1 MLNLAQFRIK
11 NEQIKSEQKRI
22 YRKIFRLI
30 CSTINLHA
38 EIGKKFC
45 LFQVPEFFFGEISY
59 PFDECIE
66 YLNNK
71 IFKLKED
78 KQIIDVS
85 FYEPNVYFIKWKI

>member
-1 MLNLAQFRIK
+1 MLNLAQIRIK
-11 NEQIKSEQKRI
+11 NEQIKSEQRRI
-22 YRKIFRLI
+22 YRKIYKHI

-38 EIGKKFC
+38 EMGKKFC
-45 LFQVPEFFFGEISY
+45 LFQVPEFFFDEISY

-66 YLNNK
+66 YLNKK
-71 IFKLKED
+71 INKLKED